1 MLRLAAFHLRHR
13 TLRSLALV
21 LGILLATSGF
31 TLLTAGAR
39 SSQLRTTG
47 TVDDNYRGAY
57 DILVRPQG
65 ARSALEDG
73 EGLVRP
79 NFLSGRF
86 GGITAAQQ
94 ERIARTAGVDTAAP
108 VAMVGYVVSNNHA
121 VVDLTAQVDRART
134 RQLLTLRPTWH
145 SDRGLSRITDDA
157 PSRVYVTKNPLLWPR
172 YPKVGG
178 GGTLHYAD
186 GTDPGPVQKQCG
198 SDFAPVL
205 EALPDGRRVPL
216 CQPPVSGLS
225 DGRGWLV
232 AARLTADGTFV
243 TGEDEHGRPV
253 ARERLTSVVQWPMTM
268 LLAAVDPGQ
277 EARLVGLDK
286 AVTEGRYL
294 RQDETTEN
302 GRDELGAL
310 HRYVPLLAS
319 AAPQIDEQLRVGIER
334 SRPGGAEES
343 GGSGGSGGGAESGGP
358 GIAGLA
364 GERLAARLAA
374 LPGTLLDTRVF
385 TADEVY
391 GAAEPRTADLTRVI
405 QSGRPD
411 YRDTDPLTP
420 APVPVDQEALWHT
433 EHASGLPVPRFAQD
447 TAHRPLHRVP
457 EYRSPEAVAGE
468 WNGDAVTVGTFD
480 PARLT
485 EFSALSRVPLETYR
499 PVDATAADAATRRLL
514 GDRPLLPNGNPGGY
528 LATPPQLLTTLA
540 ALTRILDPASEQ
552 ARAPISAVRVRVAG
566 VTGTDAA
573 SRERVRTVAEEITR
587 ATGLDVDLTMG
598 SSPAPRTVLLGAG
611 SHGRAPLTL
620 SEGWSVKGVAVAV
633 VEAADRKSVLISGL
647 VLVVCVL
654 FLLNAVGAGVRDR
667 RRELAVLGCLGWT
680 RRRVAGLVLTET
692 ALVGA
697 TAGTLGAVLSAALA
711 PLLGIDVPAGRAA
724 LALPVALA
732 LSLLAA
738 LPPALRATPRHPARA
753 LRPAV
758 RAARRP
764 RRHRTLAGL
773 AAANLA
779 RVPGRTA
786 LGALSLAV
794 GVCAVTA
801 VAAVLTSFHDGVVG
815 TALGDAVALR
825 VRGIDIAA
833 AAGTVL
839 LGALAVA
846 DVVFLG
852 IRERAAEFAVLKA
865 TGWSDAH
872 LVRLVLHE
880 GAQLGALGATVGAA
894 TGAALVVWLTGT
906 LTPALAATAAAAAFG
921 GVLLTTTAA
930 LAPAAALL
938 RLPTAPLLAED

>member
-65 ARSALEDG
+65 ARSALEG
-73 EGLVRP
+73 TEGLVRP
-79 NFLSGRF
+79 NFLSGQF

-121 VVDLTAQVDRART
+121 VVDLTAQVDRTRT
-134 RQLLTLRPTWH
+134 QQLLTLRPTWH

-157 PSRVYVTKNPLLWPR
+157 PPRVYVTKNPLLWPR
-172 YPKVGG
+172 YPKVGSD
-178 GGTLHYAD
+178 GTLHYAD
-186 GTDPGPVQKQCG
+186 GTDSGRVQKQCG

-205 EALPDGRRVPL
+205 EVLPDGRRVPL
-216 CQPPVSGLS
+216 CQPPVSALS

-232 AARLTADGTFV
+232 AARLTADGAFV

-253 ARERLTSVVQWPMTM
+253 RQSRLTSVVQWPMTM
-268 LLAAVDPGQ
+268 LLAAVDPRQ

-302 GRDELGAL
+302 GRDELGAV

-319 AAPQIDEQLRVGIER
+319 ASPQIDEQLEVGIER
-334 SRPGGAEES
+334 SRPGG
-343 GGSGGSGGGAESGGP
+343 P
-358 GIAGLA
+358 GVAGLA
-364 GERLAARLAA
+364 GERLSARLDA
-374 LPGTLLDTRVF
+374 LPGVLLGTRVF
-385 TADEVY
+385 TAEEVY

-420 APVPVDQEALWHT
+420 APVPADQEALWRL

-457 EYRSPEAVAGE
+457 EHRSPEVVAGE

-552 ARAPISAVRVRVAG
+552 ARAPISAVRVRVSG

-573 SRERVRTVAEEITR
+573 SRERVRGVAEEITR

-611 SHGRAPLTL
+611 SHGRDPLTL

-633 VEAADRKSVLISGL
+633 VEAADRKSVLLSGL

-667 RRELAVLGCLGWT
+667 RKELAVLGCLGWT
-680 RRRVAGLVLTET
+680 RRRVASLVLTET

-697 TAGTLGAVLSAALA
+697 TAGALAAALSAALA
-711 PLLGIDVPAGRAA
+711 PLLGIDVPPGRAA

-753 LRPAV
+753 LRPPV

-779 RVPGRTA
+779 RTPGRTA
-786 LGALSLAV
+786 LGALALAV

-801 VAAVLTSFHDGVVG
+801 VTSLLTSFQDDVVG

-825 VRGIDIAA
+825 VRGIDLAA
-833 AAGTVL
+833 AAGTAL

-852 IRERAAEFAVLKA
+852 IRERAAEFAVLRA

-880 GAQLGALGATVGAA
+880 GAQLGILGATAGAA
-894 TGAALVVWLTGT
+894 TGAALVGWLTGT
-906 LTPALAATAAAAAFG
+906 LTPALAATAAAAALG
-921 GVLLTTTAA
+921 GVLITAAAA